1 MLAVK
6 SGFILFIKNYQ
17 FPLQINTLERERERE
32 RVQERPWK
40 KEGNCGGRARR
51 GVETERIGPILFGCI
66 CCAAVVHVHGAP
78 CAAIL
83 VLSCI
88 WKDLRVCLVLESTCA
103 GSAGLP
109 SARYPRNGLTCL
121 VRVYL
126 LCCCGACLRRSLRY
140 HTFAFIHLERFDG
153 LSCARKSSRRL
164 RRFALGSTSK
174 ERPCSAWPGR
184 LSPWTGFCISLLHAF
199 AYCLL
204 RIFVCLCDA
213 CCASCNLRPVPHPSL
228 LPQQRAGLAK
238 DSH

>member
-1 MLAVK
+1 M
-6 SGFILFIKNYQ
+6 
-17 FPLQINTLERERERE
+17 
-32 RVQERPWK
+32 
-40 KEGNCGGRARR
+40 
-51 GVETERIGPILFGCI
+51 
-66 CCAAVVHVHGAP
+66 
-78 CAAIL
+78 
-83 VLSCI
+83 
-88 WKDLRVCLVLESTCA
+88 LESTCA
-103 GSAGLP
+103 GCAGLP

-140 HTFAFIHLERFDG
+140 HSCAFIHLERFDG

-199 AYCLL
+199 AYCLM

-228 LPQQRAGLAK
+228 LRQLGRPGKGLTLTLRLVPHPRVPRHIWAGPTKEPEAGAPPLFATAIEGRPGK
-238 DSH
+238 GLIHTLKPIPVQTHLGRLSNGFDNSRQPSANTLGKA

>member
-1 MLAVK
+1 M
-6 SGFILFIKNYQ
+6 
-17 FPLQINTLERERERE
+17 R
-32 RVQERPWK
+32 
-40 KEGNCGGRARR
+40 RA
-51 GVETERIGPILFGCI
+51 G
-66 CCAAVVHVHGAP
+66 AARSRDGADWTYLVRMHLLTVVHVHGAP

-103 GSAGLP
+103 GCAGLP
-109 SARYPRNGLTCL
+109 SARYQRSGLTCL

-174 ERPCSAWPGR
+174 KLVAFRSLTPSSPRQLGSQQKFPVRSRVRPSKPIPRSLTRSAVESSTTLTLFGHVATICRHQTPPTPPTLPTTPFR
-184 LSPWTGFCISLLHAF
+184 SPPAPP
-199 AYCLL
+199 A
-204 RIFVCLCDA
+204 
-213 CCASCNLRPVPHPSL
+213 PSL
-228 LPQQRAGLAK
+228 PASTSPARPEIPR
-238 DSH
+238 

>member
-1 MLAVK
+1 M
-6 SGFILFIKNYQ
+6 
-17 FPLQINTLERERERE
+17 REREKST
-32 RVQERPWK
+32 WK
-40 KEGNCGGRARR
+40 KEGNCDGRARR
-51 GVETERIGPILFGCI
+51 GAETARIGPILFGCI

-103 GSAGLP
+103 GCAGLP
-109 SARYPRNGLTCL
+109 SARCPRNGLTCL

-199 AYCLL
+199 VQEGNTEI

-213 CCASCNLRPVPHPSL
+213 
-228 LPQQRAGLAK
+228 
-238 DSH
+238 